1 MMRTSLT
8 TRDCADLLNAGV
20 ELTGAFTARF
30 IWGEIE
36 DGRLIAR
43 VRHRGGTRQRARIRV
58 HPDDFLAYCETHYAR
73 IAPAIRARLCTAA

>member
-8 TRDCADLLNAGV
+8 TRDCADLLNACV

-36 DGRLIAR
+36 DGRLVAR
-43 VRHRGGTRQRARIRV
+43 VHLRGTRQRARIRV
-58 HPDDFLAYCETHYAR
+58 HPDDFVAYCERHYQR
-73 IAPAIRARLCTAA
+73 IAPAIRAAMTTAA